1 MTDVESNKLAQS
13 QVRFSRTTEVENSD
27 GNFENIQ
34 VITTDVF
41 TEDCTEMNTTSLM
54 IIIILWS
61 FPIPGDNWLSRSV
74 LFLILIK

>member
-61 FPIPGDNWLSRSV
+61 FPIPGDN
-74 LFLILIK
+74 